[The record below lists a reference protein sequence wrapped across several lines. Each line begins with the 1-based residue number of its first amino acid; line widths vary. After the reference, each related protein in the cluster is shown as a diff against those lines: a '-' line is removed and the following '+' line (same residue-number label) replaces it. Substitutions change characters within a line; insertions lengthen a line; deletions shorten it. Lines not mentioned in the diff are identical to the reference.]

1 MTLYDVLTPSSDTD
15 SLILPTILT
24 LGKVLLHEQ
33 DPDRYSSESA
43 RGYRIKGKPSCLR
56 LVSSAVPVSIS

>member
-33 DPDRYSSESA
+33 DPGRYSSESA
-43 RGYRIKGKPSCLR
+43 RG
-56 LVSSAVPVSIS
+56 